1 MRQILMIVLVALA
14 AALAGYLLGTRSG
27 GPLSEPGG
35 AARSGEREVLYWVAP
50 MDPNFRRDAPG
61 KSPMGMDLVPVYAD
75 AAAAQPGLVSIDPA
89 VAANLGIRTAV
100 AERGVLPRH
109 VDTVG
114 YVGFDETS
122 VQHVHT
128 RVDGWVERLSVA
140 VEGDPVERGQ
150 VLFELYSPELV
161 NAQREFLAALGSR
174 SDALRAASAERLRAL
189 GLTADEIARLGRQ
202 RKVRERIPYRA
213 ERDGIVETLGAR
225 DGAYVTAATP
235 IVSIASLD
243 HVWVVA
249 EVFERQADWVR
260 AGQHAELTFDGLP
273 GTVRHAAVEYIY
285 PELDPRTRTLRVR
298 LEIPNEG
305 GQLRPGMLA
314 RVTIHGEAGDPV
326 VHVPRQAVIRG
337 GDVDRV
343 VLALGD
349 GAFRIAPVRVGIES
363 GETAAILEGLS
374 AGQRVV
380 TSGQFLIDSEAN
392 VDSALLR
399 FDAPDADDG
408 RRNMGAMPTRG
419 DGEDGGMDHAGH
431 DMGGTDHEGHD
442 MGEPAIESDGDR
454 DDASHEGHDTG
465 GTDHEGHDMSGPAI
479 EGGDARLEGHDAVD
493 VDHDGH
499 GAGGAAV
506 GRDGGMDDDD
516 HTGHDMG
523 GTGHEAQDAGSPG
536 PAMESG
542 DGADHSGHDT
552 QHDDG
557 SEPGA

>member
-14 AALAGYLLGTRSG
+14 AALAGYLLGTGSG
-27 GPLSEPGG
+27 GPSSEPGG

-273 GTVRHAAVEYIY
+273 GTVRHSS
-285 PELDPRTRTLRVR
+285 
-298 LEIPNEG
+298 
-305 GQLRPGMLA
+305 
-314 RVTIHGEAGDPV
+314 
-326 VHVPRQAVIRG
+326 
-337 GDVDRV
+337 
-343 VLALGD
+343 
-349 GAFRIAPVRVGIES
+349 VG
-363 GETAAILEGLS
+363 
-374 AGQRVV
+374 
-380 TSGQFLIDSEAN
+380 
-392 VDSALLR
+392 
-399 FDAPDADDG
+399 
-408 RRNMGAMPTRG
+408 
-419 DGEDGGMDHAGH
+419 
-431 DMGGTDHEGHD
+431 
-442 MGEPAIESDGDR
+442 
-454 DDASHEGHDTG
+454 
-465 GTDHEGHDMSGPAI
+465 
-479 EGGDARLEGHDAVD
+479 
-493 VDHDGH
+493 
-499 GAGGAAV
+499 
-506 GRDGGMDDDD
+506 
-516 HTGHDMG
+516 
-523 GTGHEAQDAGSPG
+523 
-536 PAMESG
+536 
-542 DGADHSGHDT
+542 
-552 QHDDG
+552 
-557 SEPGA
+557 